1 MSSWEVRVA
10 AGERERLHMFVEKV
24 FNSLHRA
31 EQRRWAREYLWGLL
45 HTPGKKTPR
54 RMAEAGLL
62 PAGAA
67 HGLHQFIN
75 GSPWNWQPVRCA
87 LAGTVAAGGPAYAWT
102 CADLLIP

>member
-1 MSSWEVRVA
+1 MSSMGVSVA
-10 AGERERLHMFVEKV
+10 AGDRERIQTFVESV
-24 FNSLHRA
+24 FNPLHRA
-31 EQRRWAREYLWGLL
+31 EQRRWARAYLWGLL

-75 GSPWNWQPVRCA
+75 SSTWSWEPVRRA
-87 LAGTVAAGGPAYAWT
+87 LGRTIAAHRPAYAWT
-102 CADLLIP
+102 VA